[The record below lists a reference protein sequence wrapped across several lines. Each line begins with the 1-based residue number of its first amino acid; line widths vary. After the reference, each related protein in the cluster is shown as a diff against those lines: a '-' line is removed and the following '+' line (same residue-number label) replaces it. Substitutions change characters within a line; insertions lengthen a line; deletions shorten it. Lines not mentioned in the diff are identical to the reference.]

1 MRPVPAAQP
10 QAQRSIALIPVDQA
24 TEGLGVFYE
33 GILNGLRGAASRL
46 GGTLMPRL
54 VRSASLTAADLEQ
67 TLLETDATD
76 VFLVGIDPPE
86 DLCLWLR
93 RRRRSRPSGSMATI
107 PACASTACRPPIFT
121 ARNFG
126 SILMISHRGI
136 PPSPLSH
143 RHTIRERVRGFEA
156 AAASQGVT
164 TRVVRLPST
173 SRSSEAAY
181 EAMEAILAE
190 NQGFTAAFCMNDMMA
205 VGVMEA
211 LANRRLSIPQDFA
224 LMGLDDLPCAAMTMP
239 RLTTMRVDREAI
251 GQEAYHLM
259 QRRRA
264 DPGAE
269 PRKVELAVRLV
280 EGATVQATRKPDD
293 AEPSA

>member
-1 MRPVPAAQP
+1 
-10 QAQRSIALIPVDQA
+10 
-24 TEGLGVFYE
+24 
-33 GILNGLRGAASRL
+33 
-46 GGTLMPRL
+46 
-54 VRSASLTAADLEQ
+54 
-67 TLLETDATD
+67 
-76 VFLVGIDPPE
+76 
-86 DLCLWLR
+86 
-93 RRRRSRPSGSMATI
+93 
-107 PACASTACRPPIFT
+107 
-121 ARNFG
+121 
-126 SILMISHRGI
+126 
-136 PPSPLSH
+136 
-143 RHTIRERVRGFEA
+143 
-156 AAASQGVT
+156 
-164 TRVVRLPST
+164 
-173 SRSSEAAY
+173 
-181 EAMEAILAE
+181 MEAILAE

-224 LMGLDDLPCAAMTMP
+224 LMGFDDLPCAAMTMP

-280 EGATVQATRKPDD
+280 EGATVQATRKPND